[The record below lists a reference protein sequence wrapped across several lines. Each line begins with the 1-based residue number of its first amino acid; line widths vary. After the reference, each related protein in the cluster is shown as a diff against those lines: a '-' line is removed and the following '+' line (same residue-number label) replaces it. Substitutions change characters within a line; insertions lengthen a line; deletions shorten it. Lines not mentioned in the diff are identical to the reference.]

1 MDNTKPYWIQVAEYD
16 LETANAMLDS
26 QRFLYVGFMCH
37 QSIEKILKG
46 VFVSRTN
53 TMPPRIHNLARL
65 IQLSNLESE
74 IPSDMLDIVNEL
86 NPLNIATRYP
96 DQELEL
102 LNDFDFEYST
112 ELLEKTRRLFEWIK
126 TKL

>member
-1 MDNTKPYWIQVAEYD
+1 MW
-16 LETANAMLDS
+16 DS
-26 QRFLYVGFMCH
+26 WCH
-37 QSIEKILKG
+37 QSIKKILKG

-53 TMPPRIHNLARL
+53 TVPPRIHNLARL

-102 LNDFDFEYST
+102 LNDFGYEYST